1 MFGNN
6 IRNLRTER
14 KISLAKFSE
23 ITGISKGYSRDIEN
37 GKATNPSLNVLKE
50 IATNLNCSIS
60 DILQD

>member
-23 ITGISKGYSRDIEN
+23 ITGISKGYLCYIEN

>member
-23 ITGISKGYSRDIEN
+23 ITGISKGYLCDIEN

>member
-23 ITGISKGYSRDIEN
+23 ITGISKGYLSKI
-37 GKATNPSLNVLKE
+37 VLEHAHFYKWVMNN
-50 IATNLNCSIS
+50 TRL
-60 DILQD
+60 L